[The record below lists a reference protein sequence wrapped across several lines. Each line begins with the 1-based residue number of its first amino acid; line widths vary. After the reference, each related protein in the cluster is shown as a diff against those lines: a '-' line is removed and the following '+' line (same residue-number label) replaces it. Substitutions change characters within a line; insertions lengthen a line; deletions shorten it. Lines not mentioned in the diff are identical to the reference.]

1 MKRSLGIVI
10 CTCVF
15 TVSTIVSLPTFAS
28 PVGTDYFFNL
38 DARVIASGVSGTKI
52 EGHGA
57 WLTFDGSGESVATD
71 YMPVAQPNPIPP
83 FVEGTVLWVTEEN
96 NIINANTEE
105 LVFKMWTDNV
115 NSGLPLFNNILAPYS
130 EYDWPIFLG
139 ITELYWPG
147 FSDYVQV
154 TDHTAY
160 LSYGIGAPLTQI
172 DFLPSRTDR
181 YGDGTEASPFGMDF
195 AYDTADFVNSSDEKA
210 IYMELHLTLS
220 HVPIPPAV
228 WLFGTGLLGLV
239 GMARRKKTS

>member
-1 MKRSLGIVI
+1 MKRSGHIFVCA
-10 CTCVF
+10 CTYL
-15 TVSTIVSLPTFAS
+15 TIAILCLPANAS

-38 DARVIASGVSGTKI
+38 DARVIAPGYTDPKI

-71 YMPVAQPNPIPP
+71 YQPSAQPNPIPP
-83 FVEGTVLWVTEEN
+83 FVEGTVLWVTEE
-96 NIINANTEE
+96 INVINTNTEE
-105 LVFKMWTDNV
+105 LVFKMWTDSV
-115 NSGLPLFNNILAPYS
+115 DSGLPLFNNILAPYS

-147 FSDYVQV
+147 FSGYVQV

-160 LSYGIGAPLTQI
+160 LSYGVGDPLTQI

-195 AYDTADFVNSSDEKA
+195 AYDTADFVNSSNEKA

-228 WLFGTGLLGLV
+228 WLFGSGLLGLI
-239 GMARRKKTS
+239 GIANKKAA